1 MNTKLFVVD
10 DYDDAVPR
18 RFSASGQ
25 VWMSISRGGG
35 GQLVQLWSNPSV
47 FTRQG
52 SREIE

>member
-1 MNTKLFVVD
+1 MAAVGELVRSWCEMNTKLFVVD

-35 GQLVQLWSNPSV
+35 DS
-47 FTRQG
+47 
-52 SREIE
+52 